1 MSAQLG
7 KCLGSTRGQ
16 ADRGGLSSSNSL
28 TTHKD
33 TGFTLVEL
41 LVVIAIIALLMS
53 ILLPALQRVKKQAK
67 AVACQSNLHQWGL
80 AFQLFAHDNEG
91 YFPPSVGG
99 QEAYW
104 LVAMLPYIGATKDGT
119 SETRDLFLCPMAP
132 KSLNPLGSTRGLG
145 TTFSAWGPFGIAGG
159 WWDTGAMG
167 SYGINEWCANPPAD
181 WDVYWGF
188 PSAYAWRTPDVK
200 GAGNIPVL
208 LDCLYVDGFPL
219 VFDTPPAYPEV
230 VHDSGDWG
238 INAMQLFCIDR
249 HNGGI
254 NGLFTDWS
262 TRKIG
267 LKELWRLKWHN
278 AFDTSAPAPNW
289 QQEAPWMVQFSNY

>member
-1 MSAQLG
+1 MKKPCIQDG
-7 KCLGSTRGQ
+7 IWKTVHPIR
-16 ADRGGLSSSNSL
+16 
-28 TTHKD
+28 K
-33 TGFTLVEL
+33 GFTLVEL

-67 AVACQSNLHQWGL
+67 AVACQSNLHQWGV

-104 LVAMLPYIGATKDGT
+104 LVAMLPYIGATKDET
-119 SETRDLFLCPMAP
+119 SKAHELFLCPMAS
-132 KSLNPLGSTRGLG
+132 KSLNPIPCNRCLG
-145 TTFSAWGPFGIAGG
+145 TTFTAWGPFDPGSAGD
-159 WWDTGAMG
+159 WWYTGAMG
-167 SYGINEWCANPPAD
+167 SYGLNEWCANPPAEYD
-181 WDVYWGF
+181 SYWGF
-188 PSAYAWRTPDVK
+188 PSQYAWRTPDVK
-200 GAGNIPVL
+200 GGGNIPIL
-208 LDCLYVDGFPL
+208 LDCLYVDAFPL

-230 VHDSGDWG
+230 VHESGDWG

-262 TRKIG
+262 ARKIG

-278 AFDTSAPAPNW
+278 AFDTAAPAPNW
-289 QQEAPWMVQFSNY
+289 REEAPWMVKFSDY